1 MNSKLNEN
9 ERKLIEWNNKK
20 KKFDG
25 NDDEVGG
32 GNKKLQT

>member
-25 NDDEVGG
+25 NDDDVGG